1 MKGSW
6 NGMALADTDGK
17 NITTFQRIKLALEWL
32 AKKTIYLILSAAL
45 MAFLASSFVADA
57 TALLLTENVGKTTQ
71 RFTFTIF
78 VSFVTKSIE

>member
-1 MKGSW
+1 MVGQEDNLSH
-6 NGMALADTDGK
+6 
-17 NITTFQRIKLALEWL
+17 
-32 AKKTIYLILSAAL
+32 LSAAL

-78 VSFVTKSIE
+78 VSFVMKSVEYKFR